1 MHDPRGGRSFTLA
14 VTDGHAWRFYLAT
27 RHCVQSMEEE
37 TDKIRIEQTENLL
50 YQEEDRWRIIEILA
64 DMVSSFLQVPVS
76 IIRLGALSLVT
87 ILDAVREIAIF

>member
-1 MHDPRGGRSFTLA
+1 
-14 VTDGHAWRFYLAT
+14 
-27 RHCVQSMEEE
+27 MEEE